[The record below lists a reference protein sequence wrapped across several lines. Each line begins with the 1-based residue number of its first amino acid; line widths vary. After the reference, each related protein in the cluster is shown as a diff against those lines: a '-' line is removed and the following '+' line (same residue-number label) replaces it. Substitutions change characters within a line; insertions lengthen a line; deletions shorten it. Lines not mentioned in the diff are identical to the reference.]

1 VDAERKDRLARNEV
15 VFREVNE
22 RIEKLTREGEWLEPP
37 AGEAE
42 WLDVLCEC
50 GNADCSKP
58 VRIPLSEYE
67 RVRNEPT
74 HFLVVPGHMIPDIE
88 QVVTAGAGYQVV
100 RKLAGEGV
108 LARKTDPR
116 S

>member
-22 RIEKLTREGEWLEPP
+22 RIEKLMQEGEWLDSPAPP
-37 AGEAE
+37 AES
-42 WLDVLCEC
+42 LDVLCEC
-50 GNADCSKP
+50 GNAECST
-58 VRIPLSEYE
+58 PLTLPLADYE
-67 RVRNEPT
+67 RVRREPT
-74 HFLVVPGHMIPDIE
+74 HFLVAPGHVISEIE
-88 QVVTAGAGYQVV
+88 EVVATGRGYEVV
-100 RKLAGEGV
+100 RKFAGEGV

>member
-1 VDAERKDRLARNEV
+1 VDAERRDRLARNEV

-22 RIEKLTREGEWLEPP
+22 RIEKLTREGEWLDASARE
-37 AGEAE
+37 GES
-42 WLDVLCEC
+42 LGVLCEC
-50 GNADCSKP
+50 GNADCSTP
-58 VRIPLSEYE
+58 LTLALSEYE
-67 RVRNEPT
+67 RVRSDPR
-74 HFLVVPGHMIPDIE
+74 HFLVAPGHVIPDIE
-88 QVVTAGAGYQVV
+88 EVVATGSGYDVV